1 MGAASC
7 VMFQSIYSSP
17 QHKSEGYLERSYPE
31 GETDHISLEDWK
43 SENCPL
49 LVWLWWCWQKPW
61 CCQRSSNH
69 FFPPILTSCLKRL
82 SVPCWIGFKPQGSS
96 QISAFI
102 PKQRIRCWK
111 EVCSAPE
118 YQIFKLSNYLWI
130 EQLCKS
136 TVVQFFHLI
145 KLLNLLKVL
154 LTSQKNIYES
164 RSEAGQRDVKIWK
177 ILCNIE

>member
-1 MGAASC
+1 MRD
-7 VMFQSIYSSP
+7 VSIDIFLTPAQKWGLSRKIISKRRNWS
-17 QHKSEGYLERSYPE
+17 HKSWGLDKRKLP
-31 GETDHISLEDWK
+31 TPSLTVMVLPK
-43 SENCPL
+43 
-49 LVWLWWCWQKPW
+49 K
-61 CCQRSSNH
+61 
-69 FFPPILTSCLKRL
+69 FFSPNLTSCLKRL
-82 SVPCWIGFKPQGSS
+82 SVPWWIGFKPQGSS

-111 EVCSAPE
+111 EVCSSPE